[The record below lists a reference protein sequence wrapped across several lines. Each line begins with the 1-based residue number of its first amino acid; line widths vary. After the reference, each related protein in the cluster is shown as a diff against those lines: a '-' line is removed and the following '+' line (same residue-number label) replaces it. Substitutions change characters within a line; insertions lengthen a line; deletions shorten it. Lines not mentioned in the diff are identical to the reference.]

1 MLECRAVTLPKY
13 ENTRLGHKVNFAS
26 AFFPYIVSWM
36 TWIGFT
42 DASSSSSKERSP
54 PNFRPMSI
62 VAKRSPIS
70 ATAEHL
76 FTHLVE
82 NFEGRL
88 SVASTL
94 VFSITKCVHLSI
106 FAILPIV
113 VSCTTIW
120 NFYSHFQCHSRKPF
134 LGNRC
139 KTVCPILSDRCP
151 VCLSVCLPV
160 LSILS
165 VTLVYC
171 GQTVGW
177 IKMKLG
183 MEVGLGLGHIVL
195 DGDLAPLPKGH
206 SPHFSAHVYYGQ
218 AITHLSYC

>member
-1 MLECRAVTLPKY
+1 MGTQLPLPQKGD
-13 ENTRLGHKVNFAS
+13 TA
-26 AFFPYIVSWM
+26 
-36 TWIGFT
+36 
-42 DASSSSSKERSP
+42 